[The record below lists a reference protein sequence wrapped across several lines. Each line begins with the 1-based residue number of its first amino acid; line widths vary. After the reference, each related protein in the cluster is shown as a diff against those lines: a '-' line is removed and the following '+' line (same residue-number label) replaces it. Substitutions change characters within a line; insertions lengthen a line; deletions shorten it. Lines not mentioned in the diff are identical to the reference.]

1 MDWKDHFFYDET
13 SPSCLRWARNAA
25 NGRVKIGDVAGCLS
39 GKLEKEK
46 KYYRVYCLNRSYA
59 VSRIIWEIF
68 NGEIPEGK
76 QIDHININPQDNRID
91 NLRIVDNI
99 HNSQNRRKYK
109 TNSSG
114 VTGVS
119 ITDNG
124 GNRSYWTAQWMD
136 SNGKHI
142 RRRFSIADYG
152 YDLAFEMACKVRH
165 QAIEHLN
172 IYGSMKYTER
182 HGQ

>member
-1 MDWKDHFFYDET
+1 MFWKDHFCYDET

-59 VSRIIWEIF
+59 VSRIIWEMF

-76 QIDHININPQDNRID
+76 QVDHININPQDNRID

-99 HNSQNRRKYK
+99 HNSQNRKK
-109 TNSSG
+109 SKSNTSG

-124 GNRSYWTAQWMD
+124 NGRLYWVAQWND
-136 SNGKHI
+136 NNGK
-142 RRRFSIADYG
+142 RCGRMFSIDKYG
-152 YDLAFEMACKVRH
+152 YEQAFTLACEVREKE
-165 QAIEHLN
+165 IIKLN
-172 IYGSMKYTER
+172 ENNMDYSER
-182 HGQ
+182 HGK